1 MIGLAPTAILTRI
14 LIVTALA
21 AGVYAAFRHYEDL
34 VGDLADTRTDLA
46 KTAAALD
53 VAIDA
58 ATAEREDHERS
69 MQLLAGRQRRADT
82 LAKERDHYAQLL
94 ADAQRDPVA
103 RQWLD
108 TDVPRAVW
116 CGLRNRPAGVDC
128 NPVGPGDPART
139 APGGDAQ
146 PRTAGHDR
154 LRLDYLLA
162 SHRGR
167 PGQLQR
173 GQRDLARVGQ

>member
-1 MIGLAPTAILTRI
+1 MTPAAILTRI
-14 LIVTALA
+14 LLVAALV
-21 AGVYAAFRHYEDL
+21 AGVYAGFRHYEDL
-34 VGDLADTRTDLA
+34 VSDLADTRNDLA

-58 ATAEREDHERS
+58 AEAEREDHERS
-69 MQLLAGRQRRADT
+69 MQLLAGRQRRAAT

-128 NPVGPGDPART
+128 NPVSPGDPARS

-146 PRTAGHDR
+146 PRTAGHHG
-154 LRLDYLLA
+154 LRLDHLLA

-173 GQRDLARVGQ
+173 GQGDPARVGE

>member
-1 MIGLAPTAILTRI
+1 MTPAAILTRI
-14 LIVTALA
+14 LLVAALV

-34 VGDLADTRTDLA
+34 VGDLADTRNNLTRTE
-46 KTAAALD
+46 KALE

-69 MQLLAGRQRRADT
+69 MQLLAGRQRQAAT

-94 ADAQRDPVA
+94 ANAQRDPVA

-108 TDVPRAVW
+108 ADVPRAVW
-116 CGLRNRPAGVDC
+116 CGLRNRPPGVDC
-128 NPVGPGDPART
+128 NPVSPGDPART

-146 PRTAGHDR
+146 PRTAGHHG

-162 SHRGR
+162 SPRGR

-173 GQRDLARVGQ
+173 GQGDLARVGG